1 MSVSMSTSTGT
12 MTEIGPTAAVTPAME
27 DYLKA
32 VYQLRDDEG
41 DVTVHRLVERLGV
54 SGPSVTNMVKRLHE
68 LGLLRH
74 ARYHG
79 VRLTPEGERIA
90 VQVVRH
96 HRLLERFLVEH
107 LGYGWDEVHAEAER
121 LEHHISE
128 AFEARVDALL
138 GHPVRDPHGD
148 PIPTADGTVDAP
160 GEASLLDLATG
171 SDATICRV
179 SDRDPE
185 LLRYLGNLG
194 LTPGVV
200 VTLLER
206 LPFEGPLR
214 ITAGDTEHLLG
225 SPLAAAIYVQPT
237 GDSSPVEEKPQTT
250 RRD

>member
-1 MSVSMSTSTGT
+1 VNAVTKDVARET
-12 MTEIGPTAAVTPAME
+12 IQVTPAME

-32 VYQLRDDEG
+32 VYHLRDDEG
-41 DVTVHRLVERLGV
+41 EVTVHSLVERLGV

-74 ARYHG
+74 ARYQG
-79 VRLTPEGERIA
+79 VRLTPAGERIA

-128 AFEARVDALL
+128 EFEARVDALL
-138 GHPVRDPHGD
+138 GHPLRDPHGD
-148 PIPTADGTVDAP
+148 PIPTVDGTVDAP
-160 GEASLLDLATG
+160 GEASLLQLEPG
-171 SDATICRV
+171 SEATICRV
-179 SDRDPE
+179 ADRDPE

-194 LTPGVV
+194 LRPGVA

-206 LPFEGPLR
+206 LPFDGPLR
-214 ITAGDTEHLLG
+214 LTAGGTEHLLG
-225 SPLAAAIYVQPT
+225 SPLAAAIYVQPR
-237 GDSSPVEEKPQTT
+237 GDAARVEEQPTT
-250 RRD
+250 PRPD